1 MAKKILRPRPWDENC
16 GVLHQI
22 VVDEPFTFLDFG
34 WCQVQISSTEIA
46 SIKDQLD
53 TMIGKRISLLKT
65 NCPEKPLLVRIVAD
79 E

>member
-1 MAKKILRPRPWDENC
+1 MAQKILRAMPWDEHS
-16 GVLHQI
+16 GVLQQV

-34 WCQVQISSTEIA
+34 WCQVQISSNEIA

-65 NCPEKPLLVRIVAD
+65 NIPEKPLLVRIVAD